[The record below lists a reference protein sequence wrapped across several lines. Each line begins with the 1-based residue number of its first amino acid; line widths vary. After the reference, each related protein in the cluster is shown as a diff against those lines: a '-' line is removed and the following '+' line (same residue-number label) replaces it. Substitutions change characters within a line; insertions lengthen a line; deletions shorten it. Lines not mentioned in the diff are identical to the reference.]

1 MGDPAQDYLDSGGA
15 TAHPLDAANDSA
27 VTSATNQDPAQAY
40 LDSGGKTPHPLA
52 SGSKKEDAKT
62 DYWVQQA
69 QDEAEANTG
78 SAEAM
83 LHTATGVG
91 STLLGGFRYAMGA
104 DRNLTDE
111 QIERNK
117 ASIVYQPRT
126 EAGKAVT
133 KVLDNAATYTG
144 QKEGQWL
151 GPRATDAATA
161 LGFPPQIAGG
171 IGSAAETLAN
181 VPQYL
186 LPAALRKVP
195 GFGSVTENASRA
207 GAGET
212 RAPVTLDAEGRV
224 IGDQSAA
231 TGELTVSGANRPAYF
246 EINDPQTAEALGIKP
261 DKAETP
267 ANPASTGNLSPDQQ
281 AQRVALAKRIGLSEV
296 RTSAITGD
304 AQAAAD
310 DFDSTK
316 YTGTPMG
323 DRLRPVIAGERQALV
338 DHASGIVDDLGA
350 REGSDQSTLI
360 AKGKTMAKPL
370 DMLADHIDDATSR
383 AYETAKEKAG
393 PAPLQFPT
401 LEAALKDRTL
411 TNSLL
416 AQGKEGFLKG
426 VQSQWDDFKANN
438 PEGVNAA
445 QAEQYRQ
452 FLNTL
457 WKTNPDAV
465 GKLKGALDSDM
476 YDHFGEDIFGQAR
489 QLHQL
494 GKTLLDNPKGVS
506 QIAGKDPQTPA
517 NRTTA
522 YEDIPDKVANL
533 SGDQFKNLINTY
545 RMMPDDLQPQAQAA
559 IGEIQGHMV
568 NRLLDAGSKTEG
580 QWNKKG
586 VNTELS
592 NNSENFKTAFADNP
606 DAAAKIKDLKDAGEM
621 LRFNSS
627 YRGAHAQSSNMVRQ
641 GVGAGAEW
649 TGAGVGGAV
658 GTFVAGPGVG
668 TTLGAMAGKA
678 AVGKGLGALD
688 AAKVRKGVESRVTKL
703 GGS

>member
-1 MGDPAQDYLDSGGA
+1 MSADPAQDYLESGGQ
-15 TAHPLDAANDSA
+15 TPHPLEAANDASA
-27 VTSATNQDPAQAY
+27 TSATSADPAQAF
-40 LDSGGKTPHPLA
+40 LESGGKTPHPL
-52 SGSKKEDAKT
+52 GSKKDDTKT
-62 DYWVQQA
+62 DYWVRQA

-78 SAEAM
+78 AAEAM
-83 LHTATGVG
+83 LHTVTGIG
-91 STLLGGFRYAMGA
+91 STLLGGFRYATGA
-104 DRNLTDE
+104 DRELSEE
-111 QIERNK
+111 QIAKNK
-117 ASIVYQPRT
+117 ESLIYRPRSLAGQGAAHAIDTAGGYLGAT
-126 EAGKAVT
+126 EGRAGGGKA
-133 KVLDNAATYTG
+133 
-144 QKEGQWL
+144 
-151 GPRATDAATA
+151 TDWASSMG
-161 LGFPPQIAGG
+161 LPPQVAGA
-171 IGSAAETLAN
+171 IGSAAETAIN
-181 VPQYL
+181 IPQYL
-186 LPAALRKVP
+186 LPAAIGKAR
-195 GFGSVTENASRA
+195 
-207 GAGET
+207 GAF
-212 RAPVTLDAEGRV
+212 RAPDTFDSLGHVVSDEKAPPGPVSEP
-224 IGDQSAA
+224 
-231 TGELTVSGANRPAYF
+231 LTASGSERRAYF
-246 EINDPQTAEALGIKP
+246 DINDPQAAEALGIRP

-281 AQRVALAKRIGLSEV
+281 AERVALAKRIGLPEV

-338 DHASGIVDDLGA
+338 DHASGIIDDLGA

-370 DMLADHIDDATSR
+370 DTLADHIDNATTQ

-393 PAPLQFPT
+393 PAPLEFPN

-426 VQSQWDDFKANN
+426 VQSQWDDFRANN
-438 PEGVNAA
+438 PEGVNAT

-465 GKLKGALDSDM
+465 GKLKGALDTDM
-476 YDHFGEDIFGQAR
+476 YNHFGEDVFGQAR

-494 GKTLLDNPKGVS
+494 GKVLLDNPKGVS
-506 QIAGKDPQTPA
+506 QIAGKDPHTPT

-545 RMMPDDLQPQAQAA
+545 KMMPDDLQPQAKAA

-580 QWNKKG
+580 QWNKKA
-586 VNTELS
+586 VNSELN

-658 GTFVAGPGVG
+658 GTFIGGPGVG

-688 AAKVRKGVESRVTKL
+688 AAKVRKVVESRVTKL
-703 GGS
+703 DGP